1 MENILITGATGNIGT
16 EILNFF
22 VPSDKQKL
30 FVASRHI
37 DSKIRKTDNID
48 KTEVEE
54 VEEIE
59 TKLFFD
65 FENLD
70 KTIQSIKKAEINTIF
85 LLRPPQI
92 ADIEKYFEPLISKLE
107 DTTVN
112 HIVFL
117 SVQGAEDIS
126 FIPHA
131 KIEKLLLKSAEKG
144 KLNYTFIR
152 PSYFMQNLTTT
163 LKKDLQEKN
172 EIYLPAGKAKFLWVD
187 VQDIGK
193 AVASVLSNVENH
205 KNKAYTITGTE
216 NELLN
221 FDEVT
226 TILTEELHEQF
237 VYKSPNPISFFIHKK
252 KQGEETAFI
261 FVLIMLHFAPRFQKP
276 PKVSNDFEK
285 LTGEK
290 PNSLREFVKREMKK

>member
-1 MENILITGATGNIGT
+1 MENILITGATGNIGS

-22 VPSDKQKL
+22 VPTTNQKL
-30 FVASRHI
+30 FIATRQT
-37 DSKIRKTDNID
+37 DSTKEN
-48 KTEVEE
+48 EV
-54 VEEIE
+54 
-59 TKLFFD
+59 FFD
-65 FENLD
+65 FEEID
-70 KTIQSIKKAEINTIF
+70 KTIQYIKIAQISTIF

-92 ADIEKYFEPLISKLE
+92 ADTDKYFKPLIEKLE
-107 DTTVN
+107 DTSVK

-117 SVQGAEDIS
+117 SVQGADEIS

-131 KIEKLLLKSAEKG
+131 KIEKLLKESSDKDKIKG
-144 KLNYTFIR
+144 KMSYTFIR

-187 VQDIGK
+187 AKDIGK
-193 AVASVLSNVENH
+193 AIAKVLSNVEIH
-205 KNKAYTITGTE
+205 QNKAYTITGTE

-226 TILTEELHEQF
+226 AILNEELNRKI
-237 VYKSPNPISFFIHKK
+237 VYKSPNLISFFIKK
-252 KQGEETAFI
+252 KKEGEKTAFI
-261 FVLIMLHFAPRFQKP
+261 FVLILLHFAPRFQKP
-276 PKVSNDFEK
+276 PKISNDFEN

-290 PNSLREFVKREMKK
+290 PNSLREFINRGMK